1 MILSNSGK
9 TYILTSKL
17 GKGAFGNVSICVE
30 SKTGIEFA
38 YKNFDID
45 DDAPGLE
52 PGGLREVGYLKKL
65 DHPNIIK
72 IVDYTIREKELGI
85 VLPKALFTLKEIIIY
100 NILTEDNKKK
110 ITIQLLNAISY
121 MHSKGIMHRDIKPDN
136 ILIFKDDK
144 DLKCPY
150 MIKLADF
157 SLATYSVGSK
167 DNSHTPGAG
176 TSCYRAPE
184 IVTSKNDESS
194 IYDINSDNWSVGVV
208 LLELFNGKINGFTD
222 KKTLKKIEK
231 IKHNIDISDKTLGYI
246 IRDLLDVN
254 PITRITCGNALKL
267 IFEDDNKYKNQ
278 SDFIFTDSLPGI
290 EVIKSIKK
298 LSSKFYIE
306 NPITLRMASYFVK
319 ETNCEEK
326 WALIFASKLFE
337 IEYINYFDD
346 GEYNDEK
353 EQYEETEISIIKDL
367 NGIIV

>member
-9 TYILTSKL
+9 TYILTSKI
-17 GKGAFGNVSICVE
+17 GKGAFGNVSICIE
-30 SKTGIEFA
+30 SKTGTEYA

-45 DDAPGLE
+45 DDTPGLE
-52 PGGLREVGYLKKL
+52 PGGLREVGFLKKL

-72 IVDYTIREKELGI
+72 IIDYTIREKELGI

-136 ILIFKDDK
+136 ILIFRDDK

-157 SLATYSVGSK
+157 SLSTYSIGSN

-184 IVTSKNDESS
+184 IVTSKNDERS
-194 IYDINSDNWSVGVV
+194 IYDIHSDNWSVGVV

-231 IKHNIDISDKTLGYI
+231 IKHNIDISDKTLAVN

-254 PITRITCGNALKL
+254 PITRITCGNALKA
-267 IFEDDNKYKNQ
+267 IQDDNKY
-278 SDFIFTDSLPGI
+278 DFVSTDSLPGI

-298 LSSKFYIE
+298 LSSKFYIY

-326 WALIFASKLFE
+326 WAIIFASKLFE

-346 GEYNDEK
+346 EELNDEK